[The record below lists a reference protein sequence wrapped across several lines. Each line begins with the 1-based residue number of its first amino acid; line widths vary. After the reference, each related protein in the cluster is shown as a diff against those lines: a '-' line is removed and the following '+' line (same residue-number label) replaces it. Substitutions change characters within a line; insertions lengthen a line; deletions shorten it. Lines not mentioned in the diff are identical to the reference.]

1 MESEGQVYQ
10 TRARGNFRK
19 RGETPYVGDIV
30 DFSAEDNSEGYI
42 LAIHPRKNSLVRPP
56 IVNIDQAVVIMSAKE
71 PEFNSNLLDR
81 FLILL
86 EHKAIHPVVYISK
99 MDLLDSPEEIK
110 AIGRQYQAIGYDF
123 VTSLEELLPLLAD
136 KITVFMG
143 QTGVG
148 KSTLLNR
155 IAPELA
161 LETGEISDSL
171 GRGRHTTRAVSF
183 YNTHSGKIADTP
195 GFSSL
200 DYDIANAEDLNEAF
214 PELRRLS
221 HECKFRSCTHTH
233 EPKCAV
239 KAALETG
246 ELWPVRY
253 EHYLQFLSEIE
264 NRRETYKKVIK
275 RK

>member
-1 MESEGQVYQ
+1 M
-10 TRARGNFRK
+10 
-19 RGETPYVGDIV
+19 

-42 LAIHPRKNSLVRPP
+42 LAIYPRKNSLVRPP

-183 YNTHSGKIADTP
+183 YNTHGGKIADTP